1 MSRIFIIG
9 ATGGVGS
16 KLGPMLIEAGHKV
29 TALHRKPEQASR
41 LAEAGMT
48 PCHADIMNMT
58 ADDLTDLTKNSDVIV
73 FSAGAAGSGL
83 ERTSAIDGEGVI
95 KAIHAAK
102 ANGILR
108 LYLVSAFMDAIRDQP
123 RKEGFEHYMKVKRY
137 ADNAL
142 VASPLDWVIL
152 RPGTLTNEHG
162 DGLVNANLAIPYGP
176 VARGN
181 VAAML
186 AALIETPSIRRE
198 IIELTDGDVPVQ
210 DAIISLRREYARAA

>member
-1 MSRIFIIG
+1 MSKIFIIG

-16 KLGPMLIEAGHKV
+16 RLGPMLVKAGHTV
-29 TALHRKPEQASR
+29 TALHRKPEQASD
-41 LAEAGMT
+41 LTNAGMI
-48 PCHADIMNMT
+48 PCLGDLIKLT
-58 ADDLTDLTKNSDVIV
+58 ADDLTRFTTNNDIIV

-95 KAIHAAK
+95 KTIEAAK
-102 ANGILR
+102 ANAISR
-108 LYLVSAFMDAIRDQP
+108 VYLVSAFMDAIRDQP
-123 RKEGFEHYMKVKRY
+123 RKEGFEHYMKIKRK

-142 VASPLDWVIL
+142 SASGLKWVIL
-152 RPGTLTNEHG
+152 RPGTLISEDG
-162 DGLVNANLAIPYGP
+162 DGLINAGQAIPYGT

-186 AALIETPSIRRE
+186 AALIETPTIYRE

-210 DAIISLRREYARAA
+210 DAIMSLQR

>member
-1 MSRIFIIG
+1 MSNVFIVG

-16 KLGPMLIEAGHKV
+16 RLGPMLIEAGHKV
-29 TALHRKPEQASR
+29 TALHRKPEQASHISD
-41 LAEAGMT
+41 AGMT
-48 PCHADIMNMT
+48 PCLGDIMDMT
-58 ADDLTDLTKNSDVIV
+58 ADDLTNLMKHSDVIV

-102 ANGILR
+102 ANKISR
-108 LYLVSAFMDAIRDQP
+108 FYLVSAFMDASRDQP
-123 RKEGFEHYMKVKRY
+123 RKEGFEHYMRVKRN

-142 VASPLDWVIL
+142 VASGLEWVIL
-152 RPGTLTNEHG
+152 RPGILISEDG
-162 DGLVNANLAIPYGP
+162 DGLVNANLAIPYGS

-186 AALIETPSIRRE
+186 ATLIETPSIRRE
-198 IIELTDGDVPVQ
+198 IIELTDGDVPVR
-210 DAIISLRREYARAA
+210 DAVMSLQRG

>member
-1 MSRIFIIG
+1 MSKIFIIG

-16 KLGPMLIEAGHKV
+16 RLGPMLVKAGHTV
-29 TALHRKPEQASR
+29 TALRRKPEQASD
-41 LAEAGMT
+41 LTDAGMI
-48 PCHADIMNMT
+48 PCLGDLIKLT
-58 ADDLTDLTKNSDVIV
+58 ADDLTRFTTNNDIIV

-95 KAIHAAK
+95 KTIEAAK
-102 ANGILR
+102 ANAISR
-108 LYLVSAFMDAIRDQP
+108 VYLVSAFMDAIRDQP
-123 RKEGFEHYMKVKRY
+123 RKEGFEHYMKIKRK

-142 VASPLDWVIL
+142 SASGLKWVIL
-152 RPGTLTNEHG
+152 RPGTLISEDG
-162 DGLVNANLAIPYGP
+162 DGLINAGQAIPYGT

-186 AALIETPSIRRE
+186 AALIETPTIYRE

-210 DAIISLRREYARAA
+210 DAIMSLQR